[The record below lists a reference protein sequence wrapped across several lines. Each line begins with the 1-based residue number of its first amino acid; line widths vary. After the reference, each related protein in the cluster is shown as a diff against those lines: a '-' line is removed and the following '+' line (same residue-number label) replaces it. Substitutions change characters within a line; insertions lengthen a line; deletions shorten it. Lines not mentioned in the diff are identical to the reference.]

1 MDIQIKTLKR
11 NLFLVKCLNNKAISI
26 FNKIVFNRD
35 DTSTSAVVS
44 AYIKNSLTLYKL
56 QNCGLKY
63 EYVKI
68 TPIAKKTELEYYERV
83 HLGL

>member
-26 FNKIVFNRD
+26 FNKIVFDID

-44 AYIKNSLTLYKL
+44 AYIKNTFTLYKL
-56 QNCGLKY
+56 KNCGLKY
-63 EYVKI
+63 FQNSEK
-68 TPIAKKTELEYYERV
+68 E
-83 HLGL
+83 